1 MSTCFFHLSNNRQ
14 TREDDLRQLQAHPP
28 GSVQPIR
35 ENTDTLSLSLSPCFF
50 SFSKEENKAKQSAL
64 GGSVSDLK
72 IRERVT
78 LPYLQRSFSSSSI
91 SLSIVDHDVQKRA
104 IIRFSSRFSHF
115 SNLISFMRDSNLSLS
130 MMTNCWFVGLFH
142 ANW

>member
-35 ENTDTLSLSLSPCFF
+35 ENTDTLSLSLSLLLFYL
-50 SFSKEENKAKQSAL
+50 ERRKQ
-64 GGSVSDLK
+64 GQTIRVRGSVSDLK